1 MIGYI
6 AERFEGGSMRLQSNN
21 DALVDHLT
29 ELFHKIEKPWFG
41 LIVLNYRLY
50 GFQGSDLCLTQ
61 HQ

>member
-1 MIGYI
+1 
-6 AERFEGGSMRLQSNN
+6 MRLQSNN